1 MATERRGEIHDIG
14 YQRYEGPREGR
25 RRALIALWIDGMR
38 TALGLGRGTKAKIL
52 PLLLIASAILP
63 AAILVIIASI
73 NGGPP
78 APGTPPN
85 HALYDSIV
93 LMLVLLFSAII
104 APELLCADRRSQVLQ
119 LYLVRPLSPA
129 DYLAGRWLAFL
140 TIVLA
145 LVYFGQSVLFIGLTL
160 NAEEPLTYVRE
171 NWLDVPRFLV
181 AGAIV
186 SVFATTIP
194 LAVAGFAS
202 RRAYAAAFVIGLIF
216 ISSAVANPLAICTE
230 RQTHMEDNVVVL
242 DRCEPVTG
250 ESAKWIGLLDLT
262 NVPKHLNDKILGQVV
277 PSDVALQVAEL
288 PDAVPITWY
297 LVLTVGPALLV
308 LRRYQRIA

>member
-1 MATERRGEIHDIG
+1 MAAEPRGEIHDIG

-25 RRALIALWIDGMR
+25 SRALIALWINGMR
-38 TALGLGRGTKAKIL
+38 TALGLGRGTRAKVLPIL
-52 PLLLIASAILP
+52 LFASAILP
-63 AAILVIIASI
+63 AAILVLIEAI
-73 NGGPP
+73 GGTSPTAEGP
-78 APGTPPN
+78 SV

-93 LMLVLLFSAII
+93 LILVLIFSAII

-129 DYLAGRWLAFL
+129 DYLAGRWLAFF

-160 NAEEPLTYVRE
+160 NAEEPLTYIRE
-171 NWLDVPRFLV
+171 NWLDVPRFLA
-181 AGAIV
+181 AGAIA

-194 LAVAGFAS
+194 LAVAGFAA

-216 ISSAVANPLAICTE
+216 ISSAVANPLVACTE
-230 RQTHMEDNVVVL
+230 RQTHMEGNVVVL
-242 DRCEPVTG
+242 DRCEPITG
-250 ESAKWIGLLDLT
+250 EYAKWIGLLDLGS
-262 NVPKHLNDKILGQVV
+262 VPGHVNGKILGWVE
-277 PSDVALQVAEL
+277 PSDLSLQMAEF
-288 PDAVPITWY
+288 PAAVPIAWY
-297 LVLTVGPALLV
+297 VVLTVGPALLL

>member
-1 MATERRGEIHDIG
+1 METERRGEIHDIG

-63 AAILVIIASI
+63 AAILVIIASVSS
-73 NGGPP
+73 GPLVP
-78 APGTPPN
+78 GAPSN
-85 HALYDSIV
+85 HAVYDTIV
-93 LMLVLLFSAII
+93 LVLVMLLSAII

-140 TIVLA
+140 TIVLG
-145 LVYFGQSVLFIGLTL
+145 LVYVGQSVLFVGLTL
-160 NAEEPLTYVRE
+160 NAEVPLDYVRE
-171 NWLDVPRFLV
+171 NWLDVPRFLA
-181 AGAIV
+181 AGAIG
-186 SVFATTIP
+186 SIFATTIP

-216 ISSAVANPLAICTE
+216 ISSAVANPLAACTE
-230 RQTHMEDNVVVL
+230 RQTRMEDNVVVL
-242 DRCEPVTG
+242 ERCEPVTG
-250 ESAKWIGLLDLT
+250 EYAKWIGLLDLGSA
-262 NVPKHLNDKILGQVV
+262 PGHLNGNILGWVE
-277 PSDVALQVAEL
+277 PSELSLQVAEL
-288 PDAVPITWY
+288 PAAVPIAWY
-297 LVLTVGPALLV
+297 LVLTVGPALL
-308 LRRYQRIA
+308 LWRRYQRIA